1 MYGDTTTIRAL
12 AAGMRERADEIR
24 AEATR
29 LLARAE
35 QVPWQG
41 LAADAMRHHA
51 QGRAAALVHTAT
63 LHDDAAEA
71 LDRHAREVDRL
82 KDLIAAI
89 ERKARRLLDSVADRA
104 GGIVD
109 GIIGGVVGGVGAALP
124 DGLEDALRGFVPPP
138 PGDRAWLDVHLP
150 GLGR

>member
-12 AAGMRERADEIR
+12 AAGMRDRADEIR

-51 QGRAAALVHTAT
+51 RGRAAALAHTAT

-82 KDLIAAI
+82 KELIASI
-89 ERKARRLLDSVADRA
+89 ERTVRRLLDEIADRA
-104 GGIVD
+104 QGIVGGIM
-109 GIIGGVVGGVGAALP
+109 GGVGHVLG
-124 DGLEDALRGFVPPP
+124 GLEDALRGFVPPP
-138 PGDRAWLDVHLP
+138 PGDRAWLDVDLP
-150 GLGR
+150 GLSR